1 MFLSLETENDVH
13 ISKTITYRIVAT
25 ITTVLMAF
33 YCGTTI
39 QVASILG
46 ITEILIKP
54 IIYFIHEKIWHQFLG
69 IRKEKFKPK
78 KIQ

>member
-1 MFLSLETENDVH
+1 MFYTLKSQNDIH
-13 ISKTITYRIVAT
+13 ISKTITYRILAT

-46 ITEILIKP
+46 MTEIVIKP

-69 IRKEKFKPK
+69 IREEKFKPR